1 MKYIKIIGLVILFY
15 ILMKLNYRSIF
26 AILKDVNIFYL
37 LLFVISWYIYLV
49 AKVYRWHTVENYF
62 CKPLN
67 FKQNGWIFIETFY
80 LGFVTPARTGDIMK
94 VWILHKEF
102 NIPKSRGFL
111 AYFFDRIQDLIFLS
125 IFALYGIVFVFKI
138 KISYFFYLFILALFF
153 IYIFKNTLLRLVG
166 KKFELLKDLKVD
178 RSFEGKLFVIN
189 TIAFFFYFLQFH
201 LLSKSLHLNIN
212 YNFIVA
218 LLSISA
224 IASLLP
230 VSISGLGI
238 REGIFIYL
246 FKSINIS
253 KEYAVTLSLLDNIFF
268 MALFA
273 ILLYL
278 FNTLYLRKRIF
289 A

>member
-1 MKYIKIIGLVILFY
+1 MKYIKITGLLILFY
-15 ILMKLNYRSIF
+15 ILSKLNYTSIF
-26 AILKDVNIFYL
+26 TILKNMDLFYL
-37 LLFVISWYIYLV
+37 FLFIISWHIFLII
-49 AKVYRWHTVENYF
+49 KIFRWHIIENYF
-62 CKPLN
+62 CKPLY
-67 FKQNGWIFIETFY
+67 FKQNSWIFIETLY
-80 LGFVTPARTGDIMK
+80 LGFITPAKAGDVLK
-94 VWILHKEF
+94 VWILQKEF
-102 NIPKSRGFL
+102 NVPKSRGFL

-189 TIAFFFYFLQFH
+189 IIAFFFYFLQFH